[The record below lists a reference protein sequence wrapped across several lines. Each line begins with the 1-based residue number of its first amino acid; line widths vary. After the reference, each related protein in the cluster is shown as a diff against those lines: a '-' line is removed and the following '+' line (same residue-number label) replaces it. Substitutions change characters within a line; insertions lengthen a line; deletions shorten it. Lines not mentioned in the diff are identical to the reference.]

1 MNRTLVGALGALM
14 LVAAGVFWWQG
25 HAAVQ
30 RSQAVAAVPTGS
42 PPSGAA
48 EDESLPTADG
58 DGLQGAALPHA
69 SEATREQRRFDRFDK
84 DRDGRITRNEM
95 LAPRAKDFRKLD
107 TDGNNL
113 LSFEE
118 WAVSTDNKFKAA
130 DANGDSALTRTEFA
144 TTKQQAKKPA
154 CKCH

>member
-30 RSQAVAAVPTGS
+30 RTPAVAVM
-42 PPSGAA
+42 PSAA
-48 EDESLPTADG
+48 PSEAGEDDSLPTSDG
-58 DGLQGAALPHA
+58 DGLQGPALPHA

-84 DRDGRITRNEM
+84 DRDGRITRAEM

-113 LSFEE
+113 LSFDE

-130 DANGDSALTRTEFA
+130 DANGDGALTRPEFA
-144 TTKQQAKKPA
+144 TTKQKTKKPA
-154 CKCH
+154 CKCK

>member
-1 MNRTLVGALGALM
+1 MNRILVGALGALM

-30 RSQAVAAVPTGS
+30 RSQAVAAVPS
-42 PPSGAA
+42 MASSGEA
-48 EDESLPTADG
+48 EDDSLPTADG
-58 DGLQGAALPHA
+58 DGLQGAALPQA

-118 WAVSTDNKFKAA
+118 WAVSTDNRFKAA
-130 DANGDSALTRTEFA
+130 DANGDNALTRAEFA
-144 TTKQQAKKPA
+144 TTKHKAKKPA
-154 CKCH
+154 CKCKG

>member
-30 RSQAVAAVPTGS
+30 RTPAVAAM
-42 PPSGAA
+42 PSAA
-48 EDESLPTADG
+48 PSEAGEDDSLPTADG
-58 DGLQGAALPHA
+58 DGLQGPALPHA

-84 DRDGRITRNEM
+84 DRDGRITRAEM
-95 LAPRAKDFRKLD
+95 LAPRVKDFRKLD

-113 LSFEE
+113 LSFDE
-118 WAVSTDNKFKAA
+118 WAVGTANKFRAA
-130 DANGDSALTRTEFA
+130 DADGDGALTRPEFT
-144 TTKQQAKKPA
+144 TTKQKVKKPA
-154 CKCH
+154 CKCK

>member
-1 MNRTLVGALGALM
+1 MNRILVGALGALM

-30 RSQAVAAVPTGS
+30 RSPAMAVM
-42 PPSGAA
+42 PSSTPSEAA
-48 EDESLPTADG
+48 EDEALPTADG

-69 SEATREQRRFDRFDK
+69 SEATREERRFDRFDK
-84 DRDGRITRNEM
+84 DRDGRITRNEL

-107 TDGNNL
+107 ADGNNL
-113 LSFEE
+113 LSFDE

-130 DANGDSALTRTEFA
+130 DANGDGALTRTEFA
-144 TTKQQAKKPA
+144 ATKQKTKKPT
-154 CKCH
+154 CKCK